1 MTRVFLLPLMLLP
14 FLPAAAQTAEVPIRR
29 RAVDLIIL
37 KDGTRLLGAIV
48 SDDRRRGTDLLVRQQ
63 WLSDNAPDV
72 MARLEDEQT
81 EAENAVHPVA
91 SLVQQYIEK
100 IDGTPKGT
108 LERIGYL
115 QERLTNLQAVPADG
129 NMAEF
134 VLIHIPPRQV
144 RQRLQQTSGG
154 AGLSTAAVL
163 NGIDNVENRSRTEV
177 LHELRQIPQGQLL
190 TRIPQQEQPASA
202 ERQAEQ
208 QFRRLLVATDRAF
221 GKTAKLILLNGD
233 YVSERGS
240 AAQIQML
247 TTRMMMNQVQSQL
260 QDLLNEGG
268 GLPGGLPGGLGGGL
282 ANQGAGK
289 IGTVPPSLPAKAAAI
304 AAAENADVVE
314 VSEMNLNPTA
324 GSAVVRISMY
334 HRVAPE
340 DEYRLATSVVGR
352 ASGADI
358 TPEQKKRIEEDSR
371 VQQVTSMFS
380 ALGSGGQQINA
391 ALSVGAAVEVAQE
404 RARTALNQALATGP
418 TEAAAAI
425 SVRRSELAPPE
436 E

>member
-1 MTRVFLLPLMLLP
+1 MTRVFLLPLMLLV
-14 FLPAAAQTAEVPIRR
+14 LIPAPVQTAEVPIRR

-48 SDDRRRGTDLLVRQQ
+48 SDDRREGTDLLVRQQ
-63 WLSDNAPDV
+63 WLSDNAADV
-72 MARLEDEQT
+72 AARLQDEQL
-81 EAENAVHPVA
+81 EADNTDNPVA
-91 SLVQQYIEK
+91 TLVRQYIEK
-100 IDGTPKGT
+100 IDGTPKGS

-115 QERLTNLQAVPADG
+115 QERLTNLQAVPAGG
-129 NMAEF
+129 NLAEF

-144 RQRLQQTSGG
+144 RLRLQQTSGG

-177 LHELRQIPQGQLL
+177 LQELRQIPQEQLL
-190 TRIPQQEQPASA
+190 TRIPDEEQPASSEQQA
-202 ERQAEQ
+202 ER

-221 GKTAKLILLNGD
+221 GTTTKLILLNGD

-240 AAQIQML
+240 AAQLQML
-247 TTRMMMNQVQSQL
+247 TTKMMMNQVQTQL
-260 QDLLNEGG
+260 QDLLNEG
-268 GLPGGLPGGLGGGL
+268 GGLPGGLGGGL

-289 IGTVPPSLPAKAAAI
+289 AAVVPQSLPAKAAAL
-304 AAAENADVVE
+304 ATAENADVVE

-334 HRVAPE
+334 HRGTAE
-340 DEYRLATSVVGR
+340 EGYRLATSVVGR

-358 TPEQKKRIEEDSR
+358 TPEQKKRIAEDSR
-371 VQQVTSMFS
+371 VQQVTTMFS
-380 ALGSGGQQINA
+380 ALGSGGTQINA

-404 RARTALNQALATGP
+404 RARAALNQALAAGP
-418 TEAAAAI
+418 AEAAATI